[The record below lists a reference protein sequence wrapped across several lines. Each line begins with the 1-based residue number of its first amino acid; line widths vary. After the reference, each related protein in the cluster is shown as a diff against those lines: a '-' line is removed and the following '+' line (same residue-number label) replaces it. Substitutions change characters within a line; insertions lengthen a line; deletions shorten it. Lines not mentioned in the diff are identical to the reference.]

1 MQSLYFCYV
10 AYSHPYYKGS
20 FYWGTGMNFAGALES
35 DRYSQRGLQATVDS
49 DGLKQFRVQRT

>member
-1 MQSLYFCYV
+1 M

-20 FYWGTGMNFAGALES
+20 LYWGTGRSFARALGS

-49 DGLKQFRVQRT
+49 DGMKQLRVQRT